1 MKPHF
6 WKGKKVLVTG
16 AGGFLGTALA
26 TKLQEQGAIV
36 VAVSRSARR
45 PGITASDVASKPQL
59 EVFFSSRNLFACFHL
74 AGEALVEQGKESP
87 YTTFKN
93 NILGTL
99 NVLELSR
106 KYNIAR
112 IVISS
117 TVHVYGDANPPTT
130 EDIPPRPSRPY
141 ETSKT
146 CADLIA
152 QSYADSF
159 HLPVLIP
166 RFVNIY
172 GPGDTNFSRLIPKT
186 IRSILRGQE
195 PLLWGGSAKR
205 DFLFIDDAVWAFLL
219 LAQIGDSTIEKNRI
233 FNFGTDGVI
242 TIRDLMLTI
251 IRLAGARIKI
261 AREAKG
267 REQEIAEQYVS
278 WEKAKKILG
287 WEPTTQLE
295 AGLVRTIAWYK
306 RYANL
311 ASAHRMRNA

>member
-1 MKPHF
+1 MKQHF
-6 WKGKKVLVTG
+6 WKGKRVLVTG
-16 AGGFLGTALA
+16 AGGFLGTALT
-26 TKLQEQGAIV
+26 TKLEEQGAIV

-45 PGITASDVASKPQL
+45 PGITARDVTSKRQL
-59 EVFFSSRNLFACFHL
+59 EVFFSPQNLFACFHL

-99 NVLELSR
+99 NVLELSK
-106 KYNIAR
+106 KYHIAR

-117 TVHVYGDANPPTT
+117 TVHVYGDATPPTT
-130 EDIPPRPSRPY
+130 EDVPPRPSRPY

-186 IRSILRGQE
+186 IRSVLLGQQ
-195 PLLWGGSAKR
+195 PSLWGGSAKR
-205 DFLFIDDAVWAFLL
+205 DFLFVDDAVRAFML
-219 LAQIGDSTIEKNRI
+219 LAQVGDSTIEKNRI
-233 FNFGTDGVI
+233 FNFGSGNVI

-251 IRLAGARIKI
+251 IRLARVRTKI
-261 AREAKG
+261 AIDGKG
-267 REQEIAEQYVS
+267 REQEIAEQYVT

-295 AGLVRTIAWYK
+295 EGLVRTIAWYK